1 MRESLNTL
9 APAKARHGLLLPE
22 DEAMARKRSV
32 QRGRIVLKGDRLTL
46 RYCVRDPDK
55 ESGWKDCREFLP
67 IGTTAKE
74 AEAVRVKRMET
85 INVLN
90 NSLVTQPSMTLKGF
104 SITLWAEY
112 QQQRKTEPATS
123 YSYASMLGN
132 LILPSFGTMRIDRIT
147 PAHITKL
154 MKAAREKY
162 SDKYRLNLYSLLT
175 VMFDVAR
182 DYDLI
187 TTSPVRAKLHR
198 PDYRRKERRSFTP
211 AQLRALTEHVPE
223 KHKLLCFTLGVLGLR
238 CSELLALQWGDIQDG
253 VLSVRRKFWR
263 GHISERLKTEESKKR
278 IPLGDVLTNLFGQA
292 RAEAEFCQD
301 GDFVFSRSRGKPFTS
316 DFIREQILR
325 PAMVAAGIPI
335 VKRESGAH
343 VLRHSAA
350 TILYELTRDIE
361 LVKRFLRH
369 SRISTTSDIYVHA
382 SDLVAA
388 EAVDAMAGVYFQV
401 EGVQ

>member
-1 MRESLNTL
+1 
-9 APAKARHGLLLPE
+9 
-22 DEAMARKRSV
+22 MARKRSA
-32 QRGRIVLKGDRLTL
+32 QRGRIVPKGDRLTL
-46 RYCVRDPDK
+46 RYCVRDPEK

-67 IGTTAKE
+67 AGTTAKE
-74 AEAVRVKRMET
+74 AEAIRVKRMGT

-90 NSLVTQPSMTLKGF
+90 NSLVTQPSMTLKAF
-104 SITLWAEY
+104 SSTLWAEY
-112 QQQRKTEPATS
+112 QQQRKVEPSAV
-123 YSYASMLGN
+123 YSYASMLES
-132 LILPSFGTMRIDRIT
+132 LILPSFGTLRIDRIT
-147 PAHITKL
+147 PSHVTNL

-198 PDYRRKERRSFTP
+198 PNYRRKERRSFTP

-238 CSELLALQWGDIQDG
+238 CSELLPLQWGDIEDG
-253 VLSVRRKFWR
+253 ILSVRRKLWR
-263 GHISERLKTEESKKR
+263 GHISERMKTEESKKR
-278 IPLGDVLTNLFGQA
+278 MPLGEILTGLFEKAREQA
-292 RAEAEFCQD
+292 EWNRDKDFIFCRKD
-301 GDFVFSRSRGKPFTS
+301 GRPYTADFVRT
-316 DFIREQILR
+316 QILH
-325 PAMVAAGIPI
+325 PAMDAAKIPR
-335 VKRESGAH
+335 VKRESGMH
-343 VLRHSAA
+343 VLRHSAG

-369 SRISTTSDIYVHA
+369 SRISTTSDIYVHP

-388 EAVDAMAGVYFQV
+388 EAVQAMAGVYFQV